1 MRTKKGAERTEANF
15 RFSIRSL
22 PIGRLTARAFVALS
36 QLNLLIGF
44 HDYHMQTVFL
54 ASPS

>member
-15 RFSIRSL
+15 RFSICSL

-54 ASPS
+54 ALPS